1 MPAISNDTQLFFLGT
16 LYRVNLKTV
25 LTSPRITLNGRQME
39 VCLCN
44 NIQPMPAPFL
54 RRWYAANAAS
64 YLKQRT
70 HHWQHQMNLRANK
83 ITIREQKT
91 RWGSCS
97 SLGNIAYNWRIIMAP
112 PDVIDYLVIHELAH
126 LAHMNHSAVFWHT
139 VSRYAPEYKKCRLWL
154 KEHAGT
160 LLNSL

>member
-1 MPAISNDTQLFFLGT
+1 MPTISNNTKLFFLGT
-16 LYRVNLKTV
+16 LYNVKLKTV
-25 LTSPRITLNGRQME
+25 LTPPRITLNGRQME

-54 RRWYAANAAS
+54 RRWYTANAAS

-70 HHWQHQMNLRANK
+70 SYWQHQMNLRANK
-83 ITIREQKT
+83 ITIKDQKT

-97 SLGNIAYNWRIIMAP
+97 SLGNIAYNWRIMMAP
-112 PDVIDYLVIHELAH
+112 PTVIDYLVIHELTH

-139 VSRYAPEYKKCRLWL
+139 VARYAPEYKKCRLWL
-154 KEHAGT
+154 NAHAGI